1 MRAVALTHPRHRLVA
16 STGSLLNAKQTRY
29 DVRRRGASNMRLS
42 ELNYKL
48 YRGSNGATSF
58 WRWEVLLK
66 RKVRTPLK
74 SGFLY
79 GTQADAKQCAS
90 AAMSE
95 LAQTKERLQRKSNR
109 HV

>member
-1 MRAVALTHPRHRLVA
+1 
-16 STGSLLNAKQTRY
+16 
-29 DVRRRGASNMRLS
+29 MRLS
-42 ELNYKL
+42 DLNYKL

-66 RKVRTPLK
+66 RKGRTPLK

-95 LAQTKERLQRKSNR
+95 LAQTKERPQRKSNC